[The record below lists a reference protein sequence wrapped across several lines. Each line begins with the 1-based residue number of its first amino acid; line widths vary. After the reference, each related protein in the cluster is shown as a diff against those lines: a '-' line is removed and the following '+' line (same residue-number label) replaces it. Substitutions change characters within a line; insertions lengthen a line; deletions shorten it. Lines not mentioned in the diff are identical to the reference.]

1 MFFRAI
7 YLNKTTVL
15 IGQIEGLPDIKG
27 TLGRAY
33 THRAGQIASE
43 AFTQSSEKYGGL
55 EFSGNDIYTTWYF
68 AASRSNPIYGKSIH
82 VTPINASVKIWQR
95 IS

>member
-15 IGQIEGLPDIKG
+15 IGQLEGLPNITG

-33 THRAGQIASE
+33 THIAGQIASG
-43 AFTQSSEKYGGL
+43 AFTQNSETYKGL
-55 EFSGNDIYTTWYF
+55 ASSGNDSYTTWNF
-68 AASRSNPIYGKSIH
+68 AASRSNSIYGKSSH